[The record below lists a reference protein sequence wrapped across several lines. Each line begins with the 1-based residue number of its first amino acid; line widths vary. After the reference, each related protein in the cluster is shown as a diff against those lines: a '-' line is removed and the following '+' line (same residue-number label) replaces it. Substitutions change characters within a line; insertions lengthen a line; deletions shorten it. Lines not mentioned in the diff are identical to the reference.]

1 MNYLVRNTNTY
12 NIWVI
17 EFILLQSLWVFAN
30 SNQHIKSK
38 DLAGIPNLSTNGAEN
53 IPKSFNNYV
62 LFFFKQMVTQQ
73 LVNCLVMAEQA
84 LLCSQHPDV
93 PLNSQGCCQGTTMW
107 KVLKKFKPLF
117 KCYYHK
123 IHC

>member
-1 MNYLVRNTNTY
+1 MKLVRNTNTY
-12 NIWVI
+12 NTWVI
-17 EFILLQSLWVFAN
+17 EFILLQSLWVFDNA
-30 SNQHIKSK
+30 NQHVKSK

-53 IPKSFNNYV
+53 ILKSFNNYV
-62 LFFFKQMVTQQ
+62 PFLKKQMVTQQ

-84 LLCSQHPDV
+84 LLCRQHSDV
-93 PLNSQGCCQGTTMW
+93 PLNSQGCCQGTTMC

-117 KCYYHK
+117 K

>member
-1 MNYLVRNTNTY
+1 MKLVRNTNTY
-12 NIWVI
+12 NTWVI
-17 EFILLQSLWVFAN
+17 EFILLQSLWVFDNAN
-30 SNQHIKSK
+30 PHIKSK

-53 IPKSFNNYV
+53 ILKSFNNYV
-62 LFFFKQMVTQQ
+62 PFFKKQMVTQQ

-84 LLCSQHPDV
+84 LLCRQHSDV
-93 PLNSQGCCQGTTMW
+93 SLNSQGCCQGTTMC

-117 KCYYHK
+117 K